1 MGLCVDIE
9 NGRLLEPWD
18 EEVSTFADGLVENS
32 TDTIEDDGA
41 LATVD
46 GVER

>member
-32 TDTIEDDGA
+32 TDTVEDDNA
-41 LATVD
+41 LATIN